1 MEVNMKITFTKH
13 EKKEKYDDKILDI
26 YVDGEM
32 TGYIEED
39 GYGFEAR
46 HGNKVYESQLIGS
59 ASTIIELKRKIT
71 RYYERNDVK
80 RDKRDEIKYLPKTDS
95 EFYPTPRK
103 LCGEMIGLIDW
114 KNVYTILEPSAGK
127 GDIVDAIKK
136 YCEYGYGKKL
146 THHYSDKRIDVDC
159 IEIDENLRYVL
170 SGKQYRVV
178 HDDFMTYNTQK
189 RYDLIIMNPPFSVG
203 AKHLL
208 RAIEMQREGGQI
220 VCLLNAETIRN
231 PFTAERKLLANRIEK
246 YGAKVKYVKDAFK
259 HAERPA
265 DVEVAIVY
273 FDIPPK
279 EKTSTIFDRL
289 SKAQKEKYEAQGVK
303 DVAPSDGI
311 ELLLRSYEL
320 ESALGVEFLKEY
332 NAIAPRI
339 MSGSESY
346 DRPLISL
353 KVKDNAVSKIDAE
366 VINDYLHCLRLKY
379 WQKLLSVSE
388 LTNMMTS
395 GIRDAYESKIQKMQE
410 YEFSEYNINQV
421 ILDIRQQVLN
431 GIESEIEELFDKLS
445 AEHAYYDDCKN
456 NIHYYNGWKT
466 NKAHKVNY
474 KVIIP
479 LNGYNT
485 HCVYERGR
493 YKLVYNDYISESKCF
508 YTLSDIEQSLSYLD
522 GKGATYGTGGLLCA
536 IRNAERCGE
545 TKNIECRYFSLS
557 FYKKGTVH
565 ITFNENAKILVDRLN
580 IFVGKRRNWLP
591 PQYGRKAYNDMAQ
604 EEKEIVVSFDGTEEN
619 YEKVF
624 QHQNEYLIGR
634 EEIVKICG

>member
-1 MEVNMKITFTKH
+1 MKITFTKH
-13 EKKEKYDDKILDI
+13 EKKEKYDDEILDI

-32 TGYIEED
+32 TGYIKED
-39 GYGFEAR
+39 NYGLEAR
-46 HGNKVYESQLIGS
+46 HYNKVCGSQFIG
-59 ASTIIELKRKIT
+59 AANTIIALKKKIAQ
-71 RYYERNDVK
+71 YYEQNGVK
-80 RDKRDEIKYLPKTDS
+80 QDKRDEIKYLPEADS
-95 EFYPTPRK
+95 VFYPTPGK
-103 LCGEMIGLIDW
+103 LCGEMIGMIDW
-114 KNVYTILEPSAGK
+114 KDVYTILEPSAGK
-127 GDIVDAIKK
+127 GDLVSAVKK
-136 YCEYGYGKKL
+136 YCEYGYGKK
-146 THHYSDKRIDVDC
+146 TTRYHNGKRIDVDC

-208 RAIEMQREGGQI
+208 RAIEMQRDGGQI

-231 PFTAERKLLANRIEK
+231 PFTAERKLLTNRIEK
-246 YGAKVKYVKDAFK
+246 YGAKVKYVEDAFK
-259 HAERPA
+259 RAERPA

-273 FDIPPK
+273 FDIPKK
-279 EKTSTIFDRL
+279 EETSTIFDRL

-303 DVAPSDGI
+303 DVAPSNGI

-353 KVKDNAVSKIDAE
+353 KVRDNTVSKIDAE
-366 VINDYLHCLRLKY
+366 VINDYLRRLRLKY
-379 WQKLLSVSE
+379 WEKLLSVPE
-388 LTNMMTS
+388 LTRMMTS
-395 GIRDAYESKIQKMQE
+395 KIRSEYEEKISEMQE

-421 ILDIRQQVLN
+421 ILDIKQQVLN
-431 GIESEIEELFDKLS
+431 GIEEGMDELFDKLS

-479 LNGYNT
+479 LNGYDT
-485 HCVYERGR
+485 HYDYDKHGR
-493 YKLVYNDYISESKCF
+493 LKYMYTENIRANQCY
-508 YTLSDIEQSLSYLD
+508 YTLSDLEQALSYLD
-522 GKGATYGTGGLLCA
+522 GKGATYGTSGLSARLW
-536 IRNAERCGE
+536 RAERE
-545 TKNIECRYFSLS
+545 YQTKNIDCRYFSLS
-557 FYKKGTVH
+557 FFKKGTCH
-565 ITFNENAKILVDRLN
+565 ITFNDEAKILVDKLN
-580 IFVGKRRNWLP
+580 IFAGKRRNWLP
-591 PQYGRKAYNDMAQ
+591 PQYGKKAYRNMTK
-604 EEKEIVVSFDGTEEN
+604 EEQQVVLSFDGDEETYN
-619 YEKVF
+619 NVYE
-624 QHQNEYLIGR
+624 HQNEYLIGR
-634 EEIVKICG
+634 DEIMKICG

>member
-1 MEVNMKITFTKH
+1 MKITFTKH
-13 EKKEKYDDKILDI
+13 EKKEKYSDKILDI

-39 GYGFEAR
+39 HHAFEAR
-46 HGNKVYESQLIGS
+46 HYNKVYGSQFIGAS
-59 ASTIIELKRKIT
+59 STIIALKKKIAQ
-71 RYYERNDVK
+71 YYEQNGVK
-80 RDKRDEIKYLPKTDS
+80 QDKRDEIKYLPEADS

-103 LCGEMIGLIDW
+103 LCGEMIGMIDW
-114 KNVYTILEPSAGK
+114 KDVYTILEPSAGK
-127 GDIVDAIKK
+127 GNLVDAVKK
-136 YCEYGYGKKL
+136 YCEYGYGKKI
-146 THHYSDKRIDVDC
+146 TRSHDGKRIDVDC

-231 PFTAERKLLANRIEK
+231 PFTSERKLLANRIEK

-259 HAERPA
+259 HAERQA

-273 FDIPPK
+273 FDIPQK
-279 EKTSTIFDRL
+279 EETSTIFDRL
-289 SKAQKEKYEAQGVK
+289 SRAQKEKYEAEDVK

-339 MSGSESY
+339 MSGSEIY
-346 DRPLISL
+346 DKPLISL
-353 KVKDNAVSKIDAE
+353 KVRDNEVSKVDAE
-366 VINDYLHCLRLKY
+366 VINDYLRCLRLKY
-379 WQKLLSVSE
+379 WHKLLSVPE

-456 NIHYYNGWKT
+456 NIYYYNGWKT

-479 LNGYNT
+479 CNGYDT
-485 HCVYERGR
+485 HYVFDKHDRLKYMYTENIR
-493 YKLVYNDYISESKCF
+493 ESKC
-508 YTLSDIEQSLSYLD
+508 YSTLSDLEQALSYLD
-522 GKGATYGTGGLLCA
+522 GKGATYGTSGLSARLL
-536 IRNAERCGE
+536 RAERE
-545 TKNIECRYFSLS
+545 YQTKNIDFRYFSLS

-624 QHQNEYLIGR
+624 RNQNEYLIGR
-634 EEIVKICG
+634 EEIMKICG